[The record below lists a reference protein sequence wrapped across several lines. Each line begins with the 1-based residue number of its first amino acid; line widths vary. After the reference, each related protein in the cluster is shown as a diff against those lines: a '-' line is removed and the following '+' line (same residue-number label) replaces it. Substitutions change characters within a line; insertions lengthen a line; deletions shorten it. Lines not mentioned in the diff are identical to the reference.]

1 MLALLHICVFSCC
14 FTFCHNGIIS
24 CHWQNLS
31 SFFKILH
38 FLSASSI
45 ALLALTLFFFH
56 FSLLKNLFFYTSY
69 LIIRDLTW
77 SFMILLDH
85 SWSFLIIFDHSW
97 SWTTMYLNNL
107 NSLSCQKS
115 PIFPKISH
123 FSKISLSSNISLFEN
138 SFVFYQDNY
147 NWSQQYSIQKYY
159 WNVLLVTWFCLSII
173 SISRSRL

>member
-1 MLALLHICVFSCC
+1 MPLAKPLELFQNSSLFKRELNRASSAHPFLFSL
-14 FTFCHNGIIS
+14 FTFEK
-24 CHWQNLS
+24 
-31 SFFKILH
+31 FV
-38 FLSASSI
+38 
-45 ALLALTLFFFH
+45 LL
-56 FSLLKNLFFYTSY
+56 Y
-69 LIIRDLTW
+69 
-77 SFMILLDH
+77 ILLDH
-85 SWSFLIIFDHSW
+85 SWPYLIIHDLTWSFLIILDHSW
-97 SWTTMYLNNL
+97 SCTTMYLNNL

>member
-1 MLALLHICVFSCC
+1 M
-14 FTFCHNGIIS
+14 TFF
-24 CHWQNLS
+24 WL
-31 SFFKILH
+31 FKRETL
-38 FLSASSI
+38 
-45 ALLALTLFFFH
+45 ALLALTSFFFH
-56 FSLLKNLFFYTSY
+56 FWKICSFIHLTWSFVTLLDHSWSY
-69 LIIRDLTW
+69 LII
-77 SFMILLDH
+77 LDH
-85 SWSFLIIFDHSW
+85 SWSFLIILDHSW
-97 SWTTMYLNNL
+97 SCTTMYLNNL

>member
-1 MLALLHICVFSCC
+1 MIFFPHFCDFFFRDFYFWEFRDFSWRWIFRLLLICHI
-14 FTFCHNGIIS
+14 
-24 CHWQNLS
+24 
-31 SFFKILH
+31 FK

-45 ALLALTLFFFH
+45 ALLALTLFFPLFH

-85 SWSFLIIFDHSW
+85 SWSYLIILDHSW
-97 SWTTMYLNNL
+97 SCTTMYLNNL

-123 FSKISLSSNISLFEN
+123 FSKREILQNTKTVKVCPF
-138 SFVFYQDNY
+138 
-147 NWSQQYSIQKYY
+147 
-159 WNVLLVTWFCLSII
+159 
-173 SISRSRL
+173 